1 MMFFLV
7 PIVGPVLGIAAA
19 LGGAFLLIDAGAP
32 LFVPGNQFVGLAL
45 LALAF

>member
-32 LFVPGNQFVGLAL
+32 FGVPGNQFIGLAL
-45 LALAF
+45 IALGF